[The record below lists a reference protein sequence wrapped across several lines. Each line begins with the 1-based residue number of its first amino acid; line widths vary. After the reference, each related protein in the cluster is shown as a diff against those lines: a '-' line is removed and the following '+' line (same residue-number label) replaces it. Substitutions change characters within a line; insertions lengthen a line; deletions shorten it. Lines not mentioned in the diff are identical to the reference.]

1 MKCIQ
6 ELRAQMVKLSAQN
19 NEFFD
24 NNRSAKIMRNIYENI
39 VRMNLQC
46 KEFEVSVEEMQKD
59 GRRA

>member
-46 KEFEVSVEEMQKD
+46 KEFEVSIEEMQKD